1 MFINSLIKEGNIT
14 VSLSA
19 NDLREFAL
27 DIIQQTKRE
36 LEDLVIA
43 QKLEAYVSRQ
53 RACEMLDVD
62 STTLWRW
69 AKRNYLVPATVGGK
83 KRYKL
88 SDINRLLGNNLKL
101 TA

>member
-1 MFINSLIKEGNIT
+1 MLINNLIKEGNIT
-14 VSLSA
+14 ISVSA
-19 NDLREFAL
+19 NDLKEFAL

-43 QKLEAYVSRQ
+43 QKSEAYVSRQ

-62 STTLWRW
+62 ATTMWRW

-83 KRYKL
+83 KRYKM
-88 SDINRLLGNNLKL
+88 SDINKLLNY
-101 TA
+101 

>member
-1 MFINSLIKEGNIT
+1 MNIKDLAKENNII
-14 VSLSA
+14 VSIGIT
-19 NDLREFAL
+19 DLREFAL

-43 QKLEAYVSRQ
+43 QKLETYVSRQ

-62 STTLWRW
+62 TTTLWRW

-83 KRYKL
+83 KRYKM

>member
-1 MFINSLIKEGNIT
+1 MILKELIDEKN
-14 VSLSA
+14 VSVSISI

-43 QKLEAYVSRQ
+43 QKSEAYVSRQ

-62 STTLWRW
+62 ATTL
-69 AKRNYLVPATVGGK
+69 
-83 KRYKL
+83 
-88 SDINRLLGNNLKL
+88 
-101 TA
+101 

>member
-1 MFINSLIKEGNIT
+1 MKINDLLKEGNFVLT
-14 VSLSA
+14 VGA

-27 DIIQQTKRE
+27 DIIQQSKRE

-43 QKLEAYVSRQ
+43 QKSETYISRQ
-53 RACEMLDVD
+53 RTCEMLEID

-83 KRYKL
+83 KRYKM
-88 SDINRLLGNNLKL
+88 SDINKLLNIKN
-101 TA
+101 

>member
-1 MFINSLIKEGNIT
+1 MILKELIDEKN
-14 VSLSA
+14 VSVSISI

-43 QKLEAYVSRQ
+43 QKSEAYVSRQ

-62 STTLWRW
+62 ATTLWRW
-69 AKRNYLVPATVGGK
+69 AKRNYLIPATVGGK
-83 KRYKL
+83 KRYKM
-88 SDINRLLGNNLKL
+88 SDINKMLNN
-101 TA
+101 